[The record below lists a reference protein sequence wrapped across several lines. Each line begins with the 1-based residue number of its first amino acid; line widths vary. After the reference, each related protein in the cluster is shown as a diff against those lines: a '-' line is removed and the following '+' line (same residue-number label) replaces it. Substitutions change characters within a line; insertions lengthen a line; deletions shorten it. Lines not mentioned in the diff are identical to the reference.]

1 MAMILQILFL
11 MTADLQM
18 FANLLTNILNLVFQ
32 W

>member
-18 FANLLTNILNLVFQ
+18 FANLLTNILNLVF
-32 W
+32 

>member
-18 FANLLTNILNLVFQ
+18 FAKLLTNILNLVF
-32 W
+32 